1 LLAKLETL
9 GTSLSSKDREIAM
22 LSSKLE
28 SHSEDNDKRKKY
40 LDDAK
45 NELSIER
52 AKWNEKIEQLR

>member
-1 LLAKLETL
+1 
-9 GTSLSSKDREIAM
+9 M